1 MITADFRKFLIPSD
15 AHSCNSNEH
24 GLVSCNILRTL
35 RVETTNLLLIPRFCF
50 RINSIMQ
57 RNRFHDE
64 IYNMRKITTTLL
76 NRLAVVD
83 CDRKFNSRLTNV
95 IRKKTK
101 KKSIRTEDFT
111 CFSDV
116 KSNEAASKSEIS
128 YSSEK
133 NRVKDGVKMKVV
145 ISKRRDM

>member
-1 MITADFRKFLIPSD
+1 
-15 AHSCNSNEH
+15 
-24 GLVSCNILRTL
+24 
-35 RVETTNLLLIPRFCF
+35 
-50 RINSIMQ
+50 MQ